1 MRQAELTQLEL
12 LSRVDGLLERCEQWT
27 AEESNWSPARQGRSF
42 LKRLLPRVQ
51 KVRERLEMP
60 LVIAMFGGTGT
71 GKSSLV
77 NGLIG
82 QDVTPA
88 GRQRPTTLKPQ
99 LLIHPDINLQLLSL
113 PWNECELQRPNVPFL
128 KDIVI
133 VDCPDP
139 DTSEDADASSNLQ
152 RLRRF
157 LPHCDVILYTSTQ
170 QKYRSAN
177 VQKELRDAAAGCK
190 LVFVQTH
197 ADQDV
202 DIRDDW
208 RQHLED
214 EYDVPEM
221 FFVDSLAGLKRLQE
235 GRPAGGDLE
244 RLQDFLQQQLSSAHR
259 SRIRRDNVLDLLYAS
274 LLRISEQMHEKLP
287 DVQSFQGEL
296 AGHTRQLQEHL
307 SERLQEDLL
316 TARQLWERR
325 LAEAV
330 VNRWGSTPFSW
341 LLRAQCS
348 LGALL
353 GSFGLMRARTTAHIA
368 LLGLTQG
375 ARLWK
380 QRQQENQFD
389 QLLGELDDF
398 SLPAADLDSKRLIL
412 EGYARSAGF
421 DSPRGLLVQRS
432 ETPSVSDEFR
442 AEFFQDARREVDHAV
457 ERLAKRNS
465 GTVTRFLY
473 DALFLI
479 FPIFLLL
486 RIGKNFFWDTMFGGQ
501 EILAADFYLPALLF
515 LALWCGLFLMFFI
528 RRLRRGLKQEVRQ
541 LVERML
547 ARTFQHDLFPQLQNE
562 CRAAERQ
569 VAALEELLE
578 ECQSLRA
585 EQDSQ
590 SFLGSQRPRV
600 TAES

>member
-12 LSRVDGLLERCEQWT
+12 LSRVDGLLDRCDRWT
-27 AEESNWSPARQGRSF
+27 AQSSTWSPASQGRSF
-42 LKRLLPRVQ
+42 LRRVLPRVQ
-51 KVRERLEMP
+51 KVRERLDMP
-60 LVIAMFGGTGT
+60 LVVAMFGGTGT

-77 NGLIG
+77 NALVG
-82 QDVTPA
+82 QDITPA

-99 LLIHPDINLQLLSL
+99 LLIHPEINLELLSL
-113 PWNECELQRPNVPFL
+113 PLEECELQRPDVPFL

-139 DTSEDADASSNLQ
+139 DTSEQADASSNLQ

-177 VQKELRDAAAGCK
+177 VQNELRDAASGCK

-208 RQHLED
+208 RSHLEE
-214 EYDVPEM
+214 EYEVPEM
-221 FFVDSLAGLKRLQE
+221 FFVDSLQALKRQLAGQ
-235 GRPAGGDLE
+235 PAGGDLE
-244 RLQDFLQQQLSSAHR
+244 RLQEFLQHQLSASHR

-274 LLRISEQMHEKLP
+274 LLRISQQMHDKLP
-287 DVQSFQGEL
+287 AVQALQGEL
-296 AGHTRQLQEHL
+296 AGHTRQLQEQL

-316 TARQLWERR
+316 SARQLWERR

-341 LLRAQCS
+341 LLRAHCS
-348 LGALL
+348 FGALL
-353 GSFGLMRARTTAHIA
+353 GSFGLMRARTTAHVA

-380 QRQQENQFD
+380 QRQQEHEFD

-398 SLPAADLDSKRLIL
+398 SLPAADLDSKRIIL

-421 DSPRGLLVQRS
+421 ESPRGLLEDRS
-432 ETPSVSDEFR
+432 VGPAVSDDFR
-442 AEFFQDARREVDHAV
+442 AEFYQDARREVDRAV
-457 ERLAKRNS
+457 DRLALRNS
-465 GTVTRFLY
+465 GRITRFLY
-473 DALFLI
+473 DTLFLI
-479 FPIFLLL
+479 FPAFLLL
-486 RIGKNFFWDTMFGGQ
+486 RIGKNFFWDTLFSDQ

-515 LALWCGLFLMFFI
+515 LALWCGLFVMLFI

-541 LVERML
+541 LVDRML
-547 ARTFQHDLFPQLQNE
+547 GRTFQHDLFPLLQAE
-562 CRAAERQ
+562 CRAADQQ
-569 VAALEELLE
+569 VAELEELLE

-600 TAES
+600 TVES